1 MKALEEWNGMNVV
14 LWIAQGLL
22 AVAYVL
28 AGSMKAFRPAEQ
40 LSKNMK
46 WVNAVPAGLVHFI
59 GIAEVVGAIGLII
72 PMVTNVAPG
81 LTVAAAAGLVL
92 VQVCAIVFHLSRGEV
107 RGLPA
112 NFVLLLLALLVL
124 VGRIAIVPVG

>member
-1 MKALEEWNGMNVV
+1 
-14 LWIAQGLL
+14 
-22 AVAYVL
+22 
-28 AGSMKAFRPAEQ
+28 MKAFQPVQQ

-46 WVNAVPAGLVHFI
+46 WVTAVPAGLVRFI
-59 GIAEVVGAIGLII
+59 GIAEVVGGIGLII

-92 VQVCAIVFHLSRGEV
+92 VQVCAIVFHLSRGER

-112 NFVLLLLALLVL
+112 NVVLLLLALLVL
-124 VGRIAIVPVG
+124 VGRVAIVPIG